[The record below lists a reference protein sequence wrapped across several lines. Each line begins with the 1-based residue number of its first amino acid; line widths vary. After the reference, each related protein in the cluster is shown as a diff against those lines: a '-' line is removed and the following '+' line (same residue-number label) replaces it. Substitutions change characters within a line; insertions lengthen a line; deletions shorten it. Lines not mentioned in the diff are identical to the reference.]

1 MAEENIKRL
10 YDKLEELQ
18 TSVVR
23 IATNMEH
30 MQEVMDQMQSDNRM
44 RDSHIHRLEI
54 AKREAWAIAGFL
66 GFIIGLF
73 LQLIK

>member
-18 TSVVR
+18 STVIR
-23 IATNMEH
+23 IDTNMAH
-30 MQEVMDQMQSDNRM
+30 MQEIMDCMQADNRM
-44 RDSHIHRLEI
+44 RDTHIHRLEI

-66 GFIIGLF
+66 GFVIGLL